1 MKNFQKF
8 ENEQQL
14 ESQYPNWTN
23 HQRKEVITALWWNE
37 HQKQPTRYVKF
48 VKREMMKLSDTN
60 MTPIEKM
67 KLAAKKWQSTTY
79 YKDFQLKHSEVQL
92 EFPDISNNDA
102 FAITKYRLAHKA
114 RK

>member
-1 MKNFQKF
+1 MQNFEEF
-8 ENEQQL
+8 ANEQQL

-23 HQRKEVITALWWNE
+23 HQRDEVITALWWNE

-48 VKREMMKLSDTN
+48 VKREMVKLSDAN
-60 MTPIEKM
+60 MTPLEKM
-67 KLAAKKWQSTTY
+67 KFIAKKWLNTKY

-92 EFPDISNNDA
+92 EFLDISNHDA
-102 FAITKYRLAHKA
+102 FAITKYRLAHKT